1 VERYVACSQDEYL
14 ERVGGL
20 DAIRRLPLPVY

>member
-1 VERYVACSQDEYL
+1 VACSQDEYL